1 MLRRGVYLWVRAY
14 DSNGDEKIFDYGYSE
29 IEKAIKMIEDAVKQ
43 YGDERVFLKI
53 RSEYGS
59 WSVDVSV
66 SSGYVARNFAVIK
79 VANNGYLVR
88 LTSASAACDFLRFLK
103 ECDGNESEFKS
114 FLNVWVGGDGLID
127 ISKYV

>member
-1 MLRRGVYLWVRAY
+1 MKYGIYLWIRAY
-14 DSNGDEKIFDYGYSE
+14 DCDGNEKIFDYGYE
-29 IEKAIKMIEDAVKQ
+29 RIDTAIKIIEDAVKKF
-43 YGDERVFLKI
+43 GDGRVFLKI
-53 RSEYGS
+53 RAEFDS

-66 SSGYVARNFAVIK
+66 SNGYVARNFAVIK
-79 VANNGYLVR
+79 VADNGYLVR
-88 LTSASAACDFLRFLK
+88 LTSASVACDFLRFLK